1 MKTFSPRAKKILGAL
16 AQDEARKY
24 GSKQIFPEHV
34 ILAIMNQ
41 KDSVARYAIVNL
53 LKDTNLIDKF
63 HTELKV
69 LFEAESSYPTLDEIK
84 KSRRFEVMLD
94 LADIEATSLHNDYI
108 GTEHLLLAALR
119 EENSFTS
126 IFFQRYKINWFFKNK
141 I

>member
-34 ILAIMNQ
+34 ILSIMNQ

-94 LADIEATSLHNDYI
+94 LC
-108 GTEHLLLAALR
+108 
-119 EENSFTS
+119 
-126 IFFQRYKINWFFKNK
+126 
-141 I
+141 